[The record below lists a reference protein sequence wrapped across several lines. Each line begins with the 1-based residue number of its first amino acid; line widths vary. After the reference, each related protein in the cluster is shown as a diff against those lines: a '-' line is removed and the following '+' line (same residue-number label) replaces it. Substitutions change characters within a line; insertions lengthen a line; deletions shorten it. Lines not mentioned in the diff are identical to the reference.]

1 MRSSLTISTA
11 FKKETHFLTI
21 KATQSS
27 GFFIIG
33 EIIMSCT
40 GINKKTFLT
49 DFIGLGGFSALC
61 YGIYLQF
68 GEAITCMAGGTLLLL
83 YALLAAGGK
92 R

>member
-1 MRSSLTISTA
+1 
-11 FKKETHFLTI
+11 
-21 KATQSS
+21 
-27 GFFIIG
+27 
-33 EIIMSCT
+33 MSCT

-83 YALLAAGGK
+83 YAILAAGGK